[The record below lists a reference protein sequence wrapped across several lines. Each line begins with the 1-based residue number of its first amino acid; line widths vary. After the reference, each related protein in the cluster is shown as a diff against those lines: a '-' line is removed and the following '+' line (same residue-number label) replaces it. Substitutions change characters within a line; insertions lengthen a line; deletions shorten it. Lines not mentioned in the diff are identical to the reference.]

1 MPLKGA
7 CVTDGFWSC
16 RYGIFAMHFSM
27 GPQGS
32 LSIASSSVIDQVL
45 LVLVNLRFLLDRHNI
60 FGAQAPH
67 RFLCVITF
75 VHWRSVPVCRSRQPV
90 TVTTLNFYN
99 MYHLLWITSA
109 RDGHHLRHY
118 NFPQGTCACRLVML
132 LPLIGENNIC

>member
-45 LVLVNLRFLLDRHNI
+45 LVLVNLRFMYI
-60 FGAQAPH
+60 EGKIPKGYSTQYGA
-67 RFLCVITF
+67 
-75 VHWRSVPVCRSRQPV
+75 
-90 TVTTLNFYN
+90 N
-99 MYHLLWITSA
+99 
-109 RDGHHLRHY
+109 
-118 NFPQGTCACRLVML
+118 
-132 LPLIGENNIC
+132 